1 MVTEQTNKRL
11 RPHVEASLAMM
22 ELAYKKLGKPQ
33 LAADSRRILAGN
45 FPASPYLQKP
55 WRPDDMPWWRYWR

>member
-1 MVTEQTNKRL
+1 
-11 RPHVEASLAMM
+11 MM
-22 ELAYKKLGKPQ
+22 ELAYKKP
-33 LAADSRRILAGN
+33 AADSRRILAGN